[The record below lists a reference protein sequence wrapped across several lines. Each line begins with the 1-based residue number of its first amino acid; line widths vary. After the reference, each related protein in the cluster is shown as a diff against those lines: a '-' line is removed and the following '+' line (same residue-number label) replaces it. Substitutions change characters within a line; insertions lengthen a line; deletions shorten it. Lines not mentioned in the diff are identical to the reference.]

1 METRT
6 YTVYK
11 FDELPKET
19 QEKAIEKLQDINTDY
34 DWWDAVYEDAE
45 ECGKQFGVS
54 IDKIYFSGFWSQGD
68 GACFEG
74 SYSFEKDGLEKIKSH
89 APKDEKLHRI
99 AGELQ
104 KIQSANGN
112 TVTAT
117 VKHSG
122 HYYHSRCT
130 DIDVFS
136 TDEYATK
143 EVQESVTELLRD
155 LMNWIYSQLEKE
167 YEYQTSDEAIKETIE
182 ANDYDFTDDGKI
194 A

>member
-34 DWWDAVYEDAE
+34 DWWDFVYEDAK

-136 TDEYATK
+136 NDEYATK